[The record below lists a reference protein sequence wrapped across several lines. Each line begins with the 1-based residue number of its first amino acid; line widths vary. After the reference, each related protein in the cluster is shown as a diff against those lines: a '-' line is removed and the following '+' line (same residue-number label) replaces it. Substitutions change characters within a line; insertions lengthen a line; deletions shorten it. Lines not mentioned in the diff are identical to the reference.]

1 VTQNCIFDITIK
13 TKGKVSMA
21 NLHFHY
27 GVMSSSKSA
36 TLIINAYN
44 FKKNGNKVEVVKPA
58 FDNRFGEQK
67 IVSRIGLECNALAI
81 PNLNKYTPAPDTD
94 VVLVDEVQFFS
105 ESDIDKLVHIA
116 DQQNKIVMC
125 YGLMVDSNE
134 QIFPASRRLIE
145 VGAKLHRMDSNC
157 QINGCMKL
165 ATHHLRFDSNG
176 KVIHAGE
183 QFALGDSNY
192 KSVCRGHYNEL
203 YRGIKQKTK

>member
-1 VTQNCIFDITIK
+1 
-13 TKGKVSMA
+13 MA

-36 TLIINAYN
+36 ALIVNAYN
-44 FKKNGNKVEVVKPA
+44 YRRNGTMVEVIKPA
-58 FDNRFGEQK
+58 YDSRFGAQK
-67 IVSRIGLECNALAI
+67 IVSRIGLECDALVL
-81 PNLNKYTPAPDTD
+81 PDLQQYTPAQNTN
-94 VVLVDEVQFFS
+94 VILVDEAQFFS
-105 ESDIDKLVHIA
+105 PSDIDKLVRIA

-165 ATHHLRFDSNG
+165 ATHHLRFDSTG
-176 KVIHAGE
+176 HVIRAGD

-192 KSVCRGHYNEL
+192 KSVCRAHYNEL
-203 YRGIKQKTK
+203 YNGIKQKTK

>member
-1 VTQNCIFDITIK
+1 
-13 TKGKVSMA
+13 MA

-36 TLIINAYN
+36 ALIVNAYN
-44 FKKNGNKVEVVKPA
+44 YRRNGTMVEVIKPA
-58 FDNRFGEQK
+58 YDRRFGAQK
-67 IVSRIGLECNALAI
+67 IVSRIGLECDALI
-81 PNLNKYTPAPDTD
+81 LPDLQQYTPAQNTN
-94 VVLVDEVQFFS
+94 VILVDEAQFFS
-105 ESDIDKLVHIA
+105 PSDIDKLVRIA

-165 ATHHLRFDSNG
+165 ATHHLRFDSTG
-176 KVIHAGE
+176 HVIRAGD

-192 KSVCRGHYNEL
+192 KSVCRQHYNML
-203 YRGIKQKTK
+203 YHGIGQKVK

>member
-1 VTQNCIFDITIK
+1 
-13 TKGKVSMA
+13 MA

-36 TLIINAYN
+36 ALIINAYN
-44 FKKNGNKVEVVKPA
+44 FNRNGNKVEVIKPA
-58 FDNRFGEQK
+58 YDNRFGTQK
-67 IVSRIGLECNALAI
+67 IVSRIGLECDATALKD
-81 PNLNKYTPAPDTD
+81 LQQYTPAQKTD
-94 VVLVDEVQFFS
+94 VILVDEVQFFS
-105 ESDIDKLVHIA
+105 PSDIDKLVHFA

-165 ATHHLRFDSNG
+165 ATHHLRFDSTG
-176 KVIHAGE
+176 RVIRAGE

-192 KSVCRGHYNEL
+192 KSVCRSHYNEL

>member
-1 VTQNCIFDITIK
+1 
-13 TKGKVSMA
+13 MA

-36 TLIINAYN
+36 ALIINAYN
-44 FKKNGNKVEVVKPA
+44 FNKNNNRVEVIKPA
-58 FDNRFGEQK
+58 FDNRFAAQK
-67 IVSRIGLECNALAI
+67 IVSRIGLEYNAMAM
-81 PNLNKYTPAPDTD
+81 PNLETYTPHPDTH

-105 ESDIDKLVHIA
+105 ESDINKLVHIA

-145 VGAKLHRMDSNC
+145 VGAKLHRMDSTC

-165 ATHHLRFDSNG
+165 ATHHLRFDASG
-176 KVIHAGE
+176 HVIRAGD

-192 KSVCRGHYNEL
+192 KSVCRAHYNEL
-203 YRGIKQKTK
+203 YHGIKQKMK

>member
-1 VTQNCIFDITIK
+1 
-13 TKGKVSMA
+13 MA

-36 TLIINAYN
+36 ALIINAYN
-44 FKKNGNKVEVVKPA
+44 FNRNGNLTEVIKPA
-58 FDNRFGEQK
+58 YDNRFGEQK
-67 IVSRIGLECNALAI
+67 IVSRIGLECNATALKD
-81 PNLNKYTPAPDTD
+81 LSHYTPKANTD
-94 VVLVDEVQFFS
+94 VILVDEVQFFS
-105 ESDIDKLVHIA
+105 PADIDKLVHIA
-116 DQQNKIVMC
+116 DQQNKGVMC

-176 KVIHAGE
+176 NVIHAGE

-192 KSVCRGHYNEL
+192 KSVCRAHYNML
-203 YRGIKQKTK
+203 YHNANQKTK

>member
-1 VTQNCIFDITIK
+1 
-13 TKGKVSMA
+13 MA

-36 TLIINAYN
+36 ALIVNAYN
-44 FKKNGNKVEVVKPA
+44 YRRNGTMVEVIKPA
-58 FDNRFGEQK
+58 YDSRFGAQK
-67 IVSRIGLECNALAI
+67 IVSRIGLECEALVL
-81 PNLNKYTPAPDTD
+81 PDLQQYTPAQNTN
-94 VVLVDEVQFFS
+94 VILVDEVQFFS
-105 ESDIDKLVHIA
+105 PSDIDKLVRIA

-165 ATHHLRFDSNG
+165 ATHHLRFDSTG
-176 KVIHAGE
+176 HVIRAGD

-192 KSVCRGHYNEL
+192 KSVCRAHYNEL
-203 YRGIKQKTK
+203 YNGIKQKTK

>member
-1 VTQNCIFDITIK
+1 
-13 TKGKVSMA
+13 MA

-36 TLIINAYN
+36 ALIINAYN
-44 FKKNGNKVEVVKPA
+44 YTKNGNQVEVIKPA
-58 FDNRFGEQK
+58 FDNRFSAQK
-67 IVSRIGLECNALAI
+67 IVSRIGLEWDATAMPDLQS
-81 PNLNKYTPAPDTD
+81 YTPKPETK

-105 ESDIDKLVHIA
+105 PDDINKLVHIA
-116 DQQNKIVMC
+116 DKQGKIVMC

-134 QIFPASRRLIE
+134 QIFPASKRLIE

-165 ATHHLRFDSNG
+165 ATHHLRFDSTG
-176 KVIHAGE
+176 RVIRAGE

-192 KSVCRGHYNEL
+192 KSVCRQHYNML
-203 YRGIKQKTK
+203 YHEQNQKTK

>member
-1 VTQNCIFDITIK
+1 
-13 TKGKVSMA
+13 MA

-36 TLIINAYN
+36 ALIINAYN
-44 FKKNGNKVEVVKPA
+44 FRKNGNNVEVIKPA
-58 FDNRFGEQK
+58 FDNRFASEK
-67 IVSRIGLECNALAI
+67 IISRIGLECEAMAM
-81 PNLNKYTPAPDTD
+81 PNLQRYTPQHNTD
-94 VVLVDEVQFFS
+94 VILVDEVQFFS
-105 ESDIDKLVHIA
+105 ESDIDKLVQFA
-116 DQQNKIVMC
+116 DQSHKVVMC

-165 ATHHLRFDSNG
+165 ATHHLRFDSQG
-176 KVIHAGE
+176 RVIRAGE

>member
-1 VTQNCIFDITIK
+1 
-13 TKGKVSMA
+13 MA

-36 TLIINAYN
+36 ALIVNAYN
-44 FKKNGNKVEVVKPA
+44 YRRNGTMVEVIKPA
-58 FDNRFGEQK
+58 YDRRFGAQK
-67 IVSRIGLECNALAI
+67 IVSRIGLECEALVL
-81 PNLNKYTPAPDTD
+81 PDLQQYTPAQNTN
-94 VVLVDEVQFFS
+94 VILVDEAQFFS
-105 ESDIDKLVHIA
+105 PSDIDKLVRIA

-145 VGAKLHRMDSNC
+145 VGAKLHRMNSNC

-165 ATHHLRFDSNG
+165 ATHHLRFDSAG
-176 KVIHAGE
+176 HVIRAGD

-192 KSVCRGHYNEL
+192 KSVCRAHYNEF
-203 YRGIKQKTK
+203 YNGIKQKTK

>member
-1 VTQNCIFDITIK
+1 
-13 TKGKVSMA
+13 MA

-36 TLIINAYN
+36 ALIVNAYN
-44 FKKNGNKVEVVKPA
+44 YRRNGTMVEVIKPA
-58 FDNRFGEQK
+58 YDSRFSTQK
-67 IVSRIGLECNALAI
+67 IVSRIGLECDALAL
-81 PNLNKYTPAPDTD
+81 PDLQNYTPAPNTN
-94 VVLVDEVQFFS
+94 VILVDEAQFFS
-105 ESDIDKLVHIA
+105 ATDIDKLVRIA

-165 ATHHLRFDSNG
+165 ATHHLRFDNSG
-176 KVIHAGE
+176 RVIRAGD

-192 KSVCRGHYNEL
+192 KSVCRAHYNEL
-203 YRGIKQKTK
+203 YNGIKQKTK